1 MGNFTIGC
9 PLSEGNIGGNYSNIT
24 EGQVRIY
31 CRLIDGFPFPNISWF
46 YNGSELIMFRN
57 SSEISIT
64 VENDTIGEY
73 TCVATNAL
81 GIGSSISFVD
91 IQCKLVN
98 LYCSSVIKTLVLVI
112 NTIDKCGP
120 GSIMFCHLQPKET
133 RVPLH
138 LPLILQKGILC
149 IVNG

>member
-24 EGQVRIY
+24 GGQVRIY
-31 CRLIDGFPFPNISWF
+31 CRLIDGFPFPSISWF
-46 YNGSELIMFRN
+46 YMGSELIMFRN

-81 GIGSSISFVD
+81 GMDSASSFVD
-91 IQCKLVN
+91 VQCKLLN
-98 LYCSSVIKTLVLVI
+98 LYDCI
-112 NTIDKCGP
+112 NHPFKVSKALIFISK
-120 GSIMFCHLQPKET
+120 HL
-133 RVPLH
+133 
-138 LPLILQKGILC
+138 LI
-149 IVNG
+149 